1 MPYKT
6 FKSPCE
12 RMRFRALRDGDGSEA
27 DKAWRKHAA
36 GCKEC
41 QASLHIMQLLQGT
54 PSSKELQ
61 LPEEN
66 VAQLKQMVEERYG
79 SGAKHKR
86 HPALSLLWRIGL
98 VASIVF
104 VASHFLPLEHLLDK
118 SIGAVAETVVSH
130 SARPTP
136 ATAAPT
142 SNEVLATT
150 ATAAEISD
158 FDDMMPMNQMDQSIE
173 HVRSQI
179 DYQFNELNDLIDRD
193 LNEY

>member
-1 MPYKT
+1 MSYPT

-12 RMRFRALRDGDGSEA
+12 RMRFRALRDGEGSEA

-54 PSSKELQ
+54 PSSEELP

-66 VAQLKQMVEERYG
+66 LVQLKQMVEDRYG
-79 SGAKHKR
+79 SGSTLRR
-86 HPALSLLWRIGL
+86 HPALALIWRIGL

-104 VASHFLPLEHLLDK
+104 VAGHFLPMEHLLDK
-118 SIGAVAETVVSH
+118 SVGAVAETVVSH
-130 SARPTP
+130 GARP
-136 ATAAPT
+136 ASVVAAP
-142 SNEVLATT
+142 SSKEVLAT
-150 ATAAEISD
+150 ASPAEMSE

-193 LNEY
+193 LNES

>member
-1 MPYKT
+1 MSYKT

-54 PSSKELQ
+54 PSSEELS

-66 VAQLKQMVEERYG
+66 VAHLKQMVEERYG
-79 SGAKHKR
+79 NGSKNR
-86 HPALSLLWRIGL
+86 RQMVLSLLWRVGL

-104 VASHFLPLEHLLDK
+104 VAGHFLPLEHLLDK
-118 SIGAVAETVVSH
+118 SVGTVAETVVSH
-130 SARPTP
+130 GAKPAAAVAATKANEAV
-136 ATAAPT
+136 ATAA
-142 SNEVLATT
+142 
-150 ATAAEISD
+150 AAEMSE

>member
-1 MPYKT
+1 
-6 FKSPCE
+6 
-12 RMRFRALRDGDGSEA
+12 MRFRALRDGDGSEA

-41 QASLHIMQLLQGT
+41 QASLHLMQLLQGT
-54 PSSKELQ
+54 HSSEELK

-66 VAQLKQMVEERYG
+66 LALLKQRVEERYG
-79 SGAKHKR
+79 NGSKSARRKV
-86 HPALSLLWRIGL
+86 LSLLWRIGL

-104 VASHFLPLEHLLDK
+104 VAGHFLPLEHLLDK
-118 SIGAVAETVVSH
+118 SVGAVAETVVSH
-130 SARPTP
+130 GVRSDSAVATTSPKEIL
-136 ATAAPT
+136 ATA
-142 SNEVLATT
+142 S
-150 ATAAEISD
+150 AAEISE
-158 FDDMMPMNQMDQSIE
+158 FDGMMPMNQMDQSIE

>member
-1 MPYKT
+1 
-6 FKSPCE
+6 
-12 RMRFRALRDGDGSEA
+12 MRFRALRDGDGSEA
-27 DKAWRKHAA
+27 DKVWRKHAA

-41 QASLHIMQLLQGT
+41 QASLHLMQLLQGT
-54 PSSKELQ
+54 HSSEELK

-66 VAQLKQMVEERYG
+66 LALLKQRVEERYG
-79 SGAKHKR
+79 NGSRSARRK
-86 HPALSLLWRIGL
+86 ALSLLWRIGL

-104 VASHFLPLEHLLDK
+104 VAGHFLPLEQLLDK
-118 SIGAVAETVVSH
+118 SVGAVAETVVSH
-130 SARPTP
+130 GVRSDSAVA
-136 ATAAPT
+136 ATSPK
-142 SNEVLATT
+142 EVLAT
-150 ATAAEISD
+150 ASAVQMSE

>member
-1 MPYKT
+1 MSYKT

-54 PSSKELQ
+54 PSSEELS

-79 SGAKHKR
+79 NASKNR
-86 HPALSLLWRIGL
+86 RQMVLSLLLMQVNTQLQLYL
-98 VASIVF
+98 VQKQLKSQLKLKVKQ
-104 VASHFLPLEHLLDK
+104 FLSELEKIL
-118 SIGAVAETVVSH
+118 
-130 SARPTP
+130 
-136 ATAAPT
+136 
-142 SNEVLATT
+142 
-150 ATAAEISD
+150 
-158 FDDMMPMNQMDQSIE
+158 
-173 HVRSQI
+173 
-179 DYQFNELNDLIDRD
+179 
-193 LNEY
+193 